1 MYNSMCVLM
10 IVGGLLLLIS
20 YLLIY
25 KDIVDK
31 SNRIKQNNDS
41 LNDYKV
47 EVQKNEW
54 LFVISLSIGM
64 PSIFIIIGGMLMF
77 LVK

>member
-1 MYNSMCVLM
+1 MLV
-10 IVGGLLLLIS
+10 
-20 YLLIY
+20 
-25 KDIVDK
+25 
-31 SNRIKQNNDS
+31 QNNDS

-54 LFVISLSIGM
+54 LFVISVSIGM

>member
-1 MYNSMCVLM
+1 MLV
-10 IVGGLLLLIS
+10 
-20 YLLIY
+20 
-25 KDIVDK
+25 
-31 SNRIKQNNDS
+31 QNNDS

-54 LFVISLSIGM
+54 LFVISVSIGM
-64 PSIFIIIGGMLMF
+64 PSIFIIIIGGMLMF